1 MGTAILG
8 ALVRIPAERYLL
20 RLTLARHIS

>member
-8 ALVRIPAERYLL
+8 ALVRILAERYLL
-20 RLTLARHIS
+20 QLTLARHIS